1 MDANPN
7 DQTIELV
14 PTGAA
19 LGVEIRGLDVT
30 TLDKE
35 TFKEIEKAFRQH
47 QVLVFRN
54 QKLTDAQLL
63 EFARYFGELDL
74 PRKTRIDND
83 PWIPEHPEII
93 LVSNLKDEN
102 DKPLGA
108 LGAGEAKWHADM
120 TYIDVPPKAAILYAL
135 QVPAAGG
142 NTYFANM
149 YAAYEALPVR
159 LKRAIEGRHA
169 IHDAAHNSAG
179 MRRMGYGEITDV
191 RDTPGARHPLVRT
204 NPRTGRRALFLGRRA
219 HGYIVGME
227 VSESEALLDELWSHA
242 GDLRFA
248 MSHEWRVGDVLIW
261 NNLSV
266 IHRRDPFDAADRRLM
281 HRTQIKGDEVII
293 A

>member
-1 MDANPN
+1 MTRTSHEAIAVIPN
-7 DQTIELV
+7 GRPL
-14 PTGAA
+14 GAEIKGADLSKPLGASA
-19 LGVEIRGLDVT
+19 LAVIHEAWHDHL
-30 TLDKE
+30 
-35 TFKEIEKAFRQH
+35 
-47 QVLVFRN
+47 VLVVREQRLSDPELIAFSEN
-54 QKLTDAQLL
+54 
-63 EFARYFGELDL
+63 FGELDL
-74 PRKTRIDND
+74 PGPNPYGEPFLPDFLQINV
-83 PWIPEHPEII
+83 I
-93 LVSNLKDEN
+93 SNVVEGGRPVGN
-102 DKPLGA
+102 
-108 LGAGEAKWHADM
+108 LGAGEAVWHADM

>member
-1 MDANPN
+1 MTRTSHEAIAVIPN
-7 DQTIELV
+7 GRPL
-14 PTGAA
+14 GAEIKGADLSKPLGASA
-19 LGVEIRGLDVT
+19 LAVIHEAWHDHL
-30 TLDKE
+30 
-35 TFKEIEKAFRQH
+35 
-47 QVLVFRN
+47 VLVVREQRLSDPELIAFSEN
-54 QKLTDAQLL
+54 
-63 EFARYFGELDL
+63 FGELDL
-74 PRKTRIDND
+74 PGPNPYGEPFLPDFLQINV
-83 PWIPEHPEII
+83 I
-93 LVSNLKDEN
+93 SNVVEGGRPVGN
-102 DKPLGA
+102 
-108 LGAGEAKWHADM
+108 LGAGEAVWHADM

-266 IHRRDPFDAADRRLM
+266 MHRRDPFDAADRRLM

>member
-1 MDANPN
+1 MTRTSHEAIAVIPN
-7 DQTIELV
+7 GRPV
-14 PTGAA
+14 GAEIKGADLSKPLGASA
-19 LGVEIRGLDVT
+19 LAVIHEAWHDHL
-30 TLDKE
+30 
-35 TFKEIEKAFRQH
+35 
-47 QVLVFRN
+47 VLVVREQRLSDPELIAFSEN
-54 QKLTDAQLL
+54 
-63 EFARYFGELDL
+63 FGELDL
-74 PRKTRIDND
+74 PGPNPYGEPFLPDFLQINV
-83 PWIPEHPEII
+83 I
-93 LVSNLKDEN
+93 SNVVEGGRPVGN
-102 DKPLGA
+102 
-108 LGAGEAKWHADM
+108 LGAGEAVWHADM

-227 VSESEALLDELWSHA
+227 VSESEAPP
-242 GDLRFA
+242 
-248 MSHEWRVGDVLIW
+248 
-261 NNLSV
+261 
-266 IHRRDPFDAADRRLM
+266 RRALVARR
-281 HRTQIKGDEVII
+281 
-293 A
+293 

>member
-1 MDANPN
+1 MTRTSHEAIAVIPN
-7 DQTIELV
+7 GRPL
-14 PTGAA
+14 GAEIKGADLSKPLGASA
-19 LGVEIRGLDVT
+19 LAVIHEAWHDHL
-30 TLDKE
+30 
-35 TFKEIEKAFRQH
+35 
-47 QVLVFRN
+47 VLVVREQRMSDPELIAFSEN
-54 QKLTDAQLL
+54 
-63 EFARYFGELDL
+63 FGELDL
-74 PRKTRIDND
+74 PGPNPYGEPFLPDFLQINV
-83 PWIPEHPEII
+83 I
-93 LVSNLKDEN
+93 SNVVEGGRPVGN
-102 DKPLGA
+102 
-108 LGAGEAKWHADM
+108 LGAGEAVWHADM

-179 MRRMGYGEITDV
+179 MLRMGYGEITDV

-266 IHRRDPFDAADRRLM
+266 MHRRDPFDAADRRLM